1 LEKSDGTGT
10 RRVRAQSVV
19 AAAGILLIS
28 FGLPMA
34 LTQYPSPAAKGEI
47 IFRERCAVC
56 HSTTSLAGGQGPGLV
71 AIVGRKAGVLQT
83 FGYTK
88 ALRRSGIVW
97 DAATLD
103 RFLTKPSAFVPG
115 TTMPQ
120 SISDAT
126 ERSDV
131 IAYLATLS
139 IRRPVASSRANAAAI
154 ASGDTNASAILG
166 WTADAPGKK
175 HHLGLEDLPV
185 PFATPSARN
194 APDIVDVPAG
204 ARPRVPPG
212 FVVERLPYDLDQPRQ
227 IRVAPNGDVF
237 VVESSYGRIMVLG
250 DQAADVFADGMKLP
264 FGIAFFPPG
273 DSPSW
278 VYVAETNRVVRF
290 PYQPGDRKA
299 RGAPEVVVPR
309 IPEDGHFTRDVAFS
323 PDGARMFV
331 SVGSASNVADAMKKM
346 TSAAAATYDEAHG
359 LGATWDNEERRA
371 DVLVLDPD
379 GHSERVF
386 AAGIR
391 NCVSV
396 VAHQAD
402 VYCTVNERDGLG
414 DDLVPDYV
422 TRVREGAFYGWPWFY
437 LGAHEDPRRAGERPD
452 LRDRVTV
459 PDVLLASHS
468 APIGMVFY
476 DGTAFPAEY
485 RGDAFVALHGSWNR
499 AQRTGPKVVRVRMKD
514 GAPTGEYEEFMTG
527 FTVDDQHVWGRPAGV
542 AVANDGSLLVSEDA
556 NGVVWRVR
564 YVGPA
569 SNSEP

>member
-1 LEKSDGTGT
+1 MEGG
-10 RRVRAQSVV
+10 RVRARSVV
-19 AAAGILLIS
+19 AAAGMLVVS

-34 LTQYPSPAAKGEI
+34 LAPWPSPAAKGEI

-56 HSTTSLAGGQGPGLV
+56 HSTTSITGGQGPGLV
-71 AIVGRKAGVLQT
+71 AIVGRKAGMLQT

-97 DAATLD
+97 DATTLD

-139 IRRPVASSRANAAAI
+139 IKRPITSSGSSAAAI
-154 ASGDTNASAILG
+154 ASGDASVSPG
-166 WTADAPGKK
+166 WTVDAPGKK
-175 HHLGLEDLPV
+175 HQLGVDDLPV

-194 APDIVDVPAG
+194 APDVVDVPAG

-212 FVVERLPYDLDQPRQ
+212 FVVERLPYDLDGPRQ

-237 VVESSYGRIMVLG
+237 VVESSYGRVVVLG
-250 DQAADVFADGMKLP
+250 DRAADVFADGMKLP
-264 FGIAFFPPG
+264 FGIAFFPP
-273 DSPSW
+273 DAPSW

-299 RGAPEVVVPR
+299 RGTPEVVVPH
-309 IPEDGHFTRDVAFS
+309 IPEDGHYTRDVAFS
-323 PDGARMFV
+323 RDGARMFV
-331 SVGSASNVADAMKKM
+331 SVGSASNVGDTMKKM
-346 TSAAAATYDEAHG
+346 PTAEVAAYDTAHG
-359 LGATWDNEERRA
+359 LGAAWGNEERRA

-379 GHSERVF
+379 GHTEKIF
-386 AAGIR
+386 AAGLR

-396 VAHQAD
+396 VAHEAD

-422 TRVREGAFYGWPWFY
+422 SRVREGAFYGWPWFY
-437 LGAHEDPRRAGERPD
+437 LGAHEDPRRAAERPD

-499 AQRTGPKVVRVRMKD
+499 AERTGPKVVRVPMKD

-527 FTVDDQHVWGRPAGV
+527 FTIDEHHVWGRPAGV
-542 AVANDGSLLVSEDA
+542 AVANDGSLLVTEDA

-564 YVGPA
+564 YVGP
-569 SNSEP
+569 SSTEP